1 MNSRHTRLTV
11 EKLAADCLDGRS
23 RCLRNWP
30 IGTDKKNAA
39 ITVAQINRERP
50 PLGKLNM
57 PVLSNAK
64 HELFCQHLALGKT
77 ASEAYEMAGYKP
89 SRSNASVLRAKHS
102 VSDRLTEIL
111 QQSERKVVQQIEYTR
126 DSIVAELEEARQMA
140 LELKNPSAAWQ
151 SAMAKAKILA
161 LSSIVAKS
169 ITSVSLIA
177 GPTSSL
183 SRKQRGSH
191 VLSALPGRGRSRM
204 TTKRGA
210 VPSLQTLK
218 EGAHDD

>member
-77 ASEAYEMAGYKP
+77 ASEAYELAGYKP

-102 VSDRLTEIL
+102 VSDRLTELL
-111 QQSERKVVQQIEYTR
+111 QQSESKVVQQIEYTR
-126 DSIVAELEEARQMA
+126 DSIVGELEEARQMA

-151 SAMAKAKILA
+151 SAMAKAKILGLVIDRREIDNVGKFDSWTDEQLVEEA
-161 LSSIVAKS
+161 ARLAR
-169 ITSVSLIA
+169 SLGIA
-177 GPTSSL
+177 GP
-183 SRKQRGSH
+183 RE
-191 VLSALPGRGRSRM
+191 V
-204 TTKRGA
+204 
-210 VPSLQTLK
+210 
-218 EGAHDD
+218 EDDN